1 MTILYKKV
9 NLLLSKNVKK
19 KKLISL
25 SPEGKLLKVSAD
37 IGKKIIFF
45 LKIKVNFF
53 LSDEKID
60 LY

>member
-9 NLLLSKNVKK
+9 NLLLSKKCKK

-45 LKIKVNFF
+45 LKIK
-53 LSDEKID
+53 K
-60 LY
+60 